1 MQICCVH
8 LKGKTM
14 EDASDRRKFR
24 MTARQ
29 AAEYLGVSLITLG
42 KMERGGELVPFRTP
56 GGHRRYSLEML
67 EEYVESKRRSI
78 APGEAEGSH

>member
-1 MQICCVH
+1 MDVV
-8 LKGKTM
+8 
-14 EDASDRRKFR
+14 SDRKRLR

-29 AAEYLGVSLITLG
+29 AADYLGVSMVTLG
-42 KMERGGELVPFRTP
+42 KMEREGELVPFRTP

-67 EEYVESKRRSI
+67 EQYVESKRRSL

>member
-1 MQICCVH
+1 
-8 LKGKTM
+8 M
-14 EDASDRRKFR
+14 EEVIDRQKFG

-29 AAEYLGVSLITLG
+29 AAEYLGVSLVTLT

-67 EEYVESKRRSI
+67 EEYVGSKRRS
-78 APGEAEGSH
+78 AKRRKSDGSN